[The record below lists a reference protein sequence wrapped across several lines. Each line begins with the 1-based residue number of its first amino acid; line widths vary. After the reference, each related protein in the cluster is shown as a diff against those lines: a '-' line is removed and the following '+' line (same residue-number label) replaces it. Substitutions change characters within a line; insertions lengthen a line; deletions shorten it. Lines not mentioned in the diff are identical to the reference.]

1 MIERIQ
7 QWTNESDRAVSPVIG
22 IILMVAITIIL
33 GAVIGSFVLGV
44 GGDINETPQV
54 RLAASDAPDT
64 VEDADPNNNGDD
76 GLFVIEHSGGDTIE
90 GENINVTV
98 LDLSNSN
105 NEFDG
110 SSITEISSDLS
121 TGDRVTISEKN
132 SDPVTGEV
140 ELRVRI
146 VHEPSDNL
154 LLDTTIEVE

>member
-7 QWTNESDRAVSPVIG
+7 QWTDESDRAVSPVIG
-22 IILMVAITIIL
+22 VILMVAITVIL
-33 GAVIGSFVLGV
+33 GAVIGSFVLGI

-54 RLAASDAPDT
+54 RLGVSDAPDT
-64 VEDADPNNNGDD
+64 VEDAETDSDDDD

-90 GENINVTV
+90 ADNLNLIVN
-98 LDLSNSN
+98 DLSEDEKIDKS
-105 NEFDG
+105 E
-110 SSITEISSDLS
+110 ITDIDSDLS
-121 TGDRVTISEKN
+121 TGDRVTISEN
-132 SDPVTGEV
+132 SADPVTGEV